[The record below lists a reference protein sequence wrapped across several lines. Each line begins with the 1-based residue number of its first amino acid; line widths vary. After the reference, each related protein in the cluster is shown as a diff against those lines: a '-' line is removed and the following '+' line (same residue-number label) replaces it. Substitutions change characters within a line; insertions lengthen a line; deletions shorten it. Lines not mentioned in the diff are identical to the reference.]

1 MVCGT
6 NAEDARVGV
15 GDKILEVI
23 VANSAGTCFGVEAAI
38 AIAEREKKPILGPL
52 VHNPQIVSDLAA
64 SGIPIL
70 DRYESLDVLQEKG
83 IDEVII
89 TAHGSPKEVKEEL
102 VKRGIRFH
110 DATCPVLLKWVYRK
124 IQRFEGDGYHI
135 VLAGNPQHAEVIAT
149 RSYSDRITVVYT
161 EEDVDALPSDLAK
174 TVAICQTTI
183 TDEKFQ
189 NLIDYIREKR
199 YPDLEVVD
207 TRCKPVKNQQDAVE
221 NLAQWVDAIF
231 VVGGFESSNTT
242 NLARIAAKYL
252 PDSSH
257 QIDSPAMIEPSW
269 LKGVRHLGLAAGTS
283 TPKSQIEAVKKRVA
297 ELFDGVVHFRDETDD
312 DDPWAMEEEEPAG
325 SR

>member
-1 MVCGT
+1 MEAGS
-6 NAEDARVGV
+6 
-15 GDKILEVI
+15 KSLEVI

-70 DRYESLDVLQEKG
+70 DRYEGPDSLREKG

-89 TAHGSPKEVKEEL
+89 TAHGYPREIKEEL
-102 VKRGIRFH
+102 LERGIRFH

-124 IQRFEGDGYHI
+124 IQRFEKDGYHI
-135 VLAGNPQHAEVIAT
+135 ILAGNPQHAEVIAT
-149 RSYSDRITVVYT
+149 RSYSDRISVVYS
-161 EEDVDALPSDLAK
+161 EEDVDALPGDLDK

-183 TDEKFQ
+183 TDEKFR
-189 NLIDYIREKR
+189 NLVDYIRARK
-199 YPDLEVVD
+199 YPGLEVVD
-207 TRCKPVKNQQDAVE
+207 TRCKPVKSQQEAVE

-252 PDSSH
+252 PDSTH
-257 QIDSPAMIEPSW
+257 HIDSPAMIEPEW
-269 LKGVRHLGLAAGTS
+269 LIGVRHLGIAAGTS

-297 ELFDGVVHFRDETDD
+297 ELFHGVVHFRDEKDD
-312 DDPWAMEEEEPAG
+312 EDPWAMEEEEPAG
-325 SR
+325 SG